1 MNKLNKRLF
10 FPLAYLFAF
19 MCAVFFTPSSAHA
32 DEEDIQEI
40 KQRLVLGKADSPIEI
55 YIVSDWFCSSCKK
68 LEPKIEQLY
77 TALKSKAA
85 FYFVDFPINRQS
97 ANFSPYHLSFL
108 INEKP
113 KYLTARQS
121 LMDLTDETQKPTDID
136 VAKLAKTKKLKFEEL
151 SFEDVKN
158 GTEFFD
164 DIVKRYSISATPSV
178 VVVNKETEKFEK
190 FKGSQAKE
198 KTILE
203 AIDKLEGKTKPK
215 KSWFSF

>member
-1 MNKLNKRLF
+1 MNKLNKHILF
-10 FPLAYLFAF
+10 SLAYVFAF
-19 MCAVFFTPSSAHA
+19 ICAILFNLPSAHA

-40 KQRLVLGKADSPIEI
+40 KQRLVLGKANSPIEI

-68 LEPKIEQLY
+68 LEPKLEQLY
-77 TALKSKAA
+77 NNFKSKAA

-108 INEKP
+108 INEKS
-113 KYLTARQS
+113 KYLAARQS

-136 VAKLAKTKKLKFEEL
+136 VAKLAKAKKLKFEEL
-151 SFEDVKN
+151 SFEDIKN

-164 DIVKRYSISATPSV
+164 DVVKRYSISATPTV

-198 KTILE
+198 KTISE
-203 AIDKLEGKTKPK
+203 AIDKLEGKTKAK